1 MTDIQIVM
9 SIMQNDSRGWRH
21 ICRNMRPGF
30 CATLKRIFEN
40 EILDAEALQDIFQD
54 SCMVLLENV
63 KKGSYSVREGSSLFS
78 YMVEIGKKT
87 TMSYLRKNRRPTQQK
102 NDQGD
107 EEKQGNII
115 SWLPQRGDKMQRF
128 EPGKDYLPLETEE
141 EKQKE
146 QDEFLDRVFNSLP
159 SECQTLL
166 KRFYWDRKPMDE
178 IASTMGLRNADS
190 AKTKKNRCMN
200 KFKEIARM
208 LLESDEFAEEAVR
221 AAAERAALRELLA
234 DERAYCEMTDVAIAA
249 YQVDEKDQEDPS
261 SEEQESNE

>member
-1 MTDIQIVM
+1 MTDAQIVM
-9 SIMQNDSRGWRH
+9 SIMQNDLRGWRH
-21 ICRNMRPGF
+21 IYRKMKPGF
-30 CATLKRIFEN
+30 CATLKGIFVN
-40 EILDAEALQDIFQD
+40 ETFSADALEDIFQD
-54 SCMVLLENV
+54 SCIALMENI
-63 KKGSYSVREGSSLFS
+63 KKGSYSVREGSALFS
-78 YMVEIGKKT
+78 YLVEIGKKT
-87 TMSYLRKNRRPTQQK
+87 TMAYLRKNRKPKQQ
-102 NDQGD
+102 
-107 EEKQGNII
+107 
-115 SWLPQRGDKMQRF
+115 L
-128 EPGKDYLPLETEE
+128 EPEKDYVPVETEE
-141 EKQKE
+141 QKQKS
-146 QDEFLDRVFNSLP
+146 QNEFLDRVFDSLP
-159 SECQTLL
+159 SDCQTLL
-166 KRFYWDRKPMDE
+166 RRFYWDKKPMDE

>member
-1 MTDIQIVM
+1 MTDAQLILGIQSNNAI
-9 SIMQNDSRGWRH
+9 IWRY
-21 ICRNMRPGF
+21 ICRNLKSPF
-30 CATLKRIFEN
+30 VATLKRFCVDSSLSTNDWE
-40 EILDAEALQDIFQD
+40 DIFQE
-54 SCMVLLENV
+54 SCIILLENV
-63 KKGSYSVREGSSLFS
+63 KQGKFEERPGSSLFS
-78 YMVEIGKKT
+78 YFVEIGKR
-87 TMSYLRKNRRPTQQK
+87 TMQTALRKKSKHLPSPSK
-102 NDQGD
+102 NEDTPHIIQLWPGLTPKSK
-107 EEKQGNII
+107 EEG
-115 SWLPQRGDKMQRF
+115 S
-128 EPGKDYLPLETEE
+128 EAVSTED
-141 EKQKE
+141 KQKE

-221 AAAERAALRELLA
+221 AAAELAALRELLA